1 MKRSEHGQNLIE
13 LAIVTPLLV
22 LLLAGVADLGRA
34 FFSYIQITNAARE
47 GARAASRL
55 PCDAGDATQRGVYEN
70 RIVQSTRNEV
80 DGAVVA
86 PADLTVTISPRPVQ
100 DGCQPAGQP
109 IVVTVSYPYA
119 TILSGVSGI
128 ASFTMSSST
137 TMPSVGRSP

>member
-1 MKRSEHGQNLIE
+1 MLRSERGQNLIE
-13 LAIVTPLLV
+13 LALVMPLLI
-22 LLLAGVADLGRA
+22 LLLTGIADLGRA
-34 FFSYIQITNAARE
+34 FYSYIQITNAARE

-55 PCDAGDATQRGVYEN
+55 PCDAGDAAQRAVYAN

-86 PADLTVTISPRPVQ
+86 PGDLTIAISPRPVE
-100 DGCQPAGQP
+100 DGCQTAGQP

-119 TILSGVSGI
+119 TILSSGSGI

-137 TMPSVGRSP
+137 AMPSVGKSP

>member
-1 MKRSEHGQNLIE
+1 MIRSEHGQNLIE

-22 LLLAGVADLGRA
+22 LLLTGVADMGRA

-55 PCDAGDATQRGVYEN
+55 PCDAGDAAQRAVYEN
-70 RIVQSTRNEV
+70 RIIQSTRNEV

-86 PADLTVTISPRPVQ
+86 PADLTIAISPRPVQ
-100 DGCQPAGQP
+100 DGCQTAGQP
-109 IVVTVSYPYA
+109 IVVTVSYPYV
-119 TILSGVSGI
+119 TILSGGSGI

-137 TMPSVGRSP
+137 AMPSVGRSP